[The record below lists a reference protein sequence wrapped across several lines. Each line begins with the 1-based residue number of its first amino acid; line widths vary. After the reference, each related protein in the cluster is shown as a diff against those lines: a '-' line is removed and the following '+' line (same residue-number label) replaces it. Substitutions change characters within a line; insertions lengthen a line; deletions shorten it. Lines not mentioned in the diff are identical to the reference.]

1 MSGFML
7 TLAAAFSWACGN
19 IFNKKIMQHS
29 PRPAVMSLVV
39 WSALIPILPF
49 LLSSL
54 LLEGGS
60 HYAKPYYHRYD
71 DDIVAALSGFCRHY
85 TWLRHLGHVTGAL

>member
-49 LLSSL
+49 LRHRCYWRGRITLRKAL
-54 LLEGGS
+54 LPS
-60 HYAKPYYHRYD
+60 
-71 DDIVAALSGFCRHY
+71 I
-85 TWLRHLGHVTGAL
+85 